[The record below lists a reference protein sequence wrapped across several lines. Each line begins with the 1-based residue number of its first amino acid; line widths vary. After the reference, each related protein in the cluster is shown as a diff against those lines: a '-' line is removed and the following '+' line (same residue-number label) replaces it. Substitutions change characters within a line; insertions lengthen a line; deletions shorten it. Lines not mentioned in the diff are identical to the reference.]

1 MFEKYFH
8 DIFDKVVRAN
18 EALLLLSTRN
28 RPEQSEQTTILAI
41 PWCPGGSD
49 AAIDVAQT
57 ARSLGGVEVSFV
69 TSDVRPSD
77 SSFRLSIPRPDL
89 S

>member
-1 MFEKYFH
+1 M
-8 DIFDKVVRAN
+8 
-18 EALLLLSTRN
+18 LLSTRN
-28 RPEQSEQTTILAI
+28 RPQQSEQKTILAL
-41 PWCPGGSD
+41 PWSLGGSD

-57 ARSLGGVEVSFV
+57 ACSLGGLEVSFV

-77 SSFRLSIPRPDL
+77 SSFGLSIPRPDL